1 MDCSQAVLTLF
12 LLVPCD
18 QGGGHSGDPAMDLAI
33 TEALA
38 SPERSTADRL
48 LDPLRRPDQVLQFF
62 AIRPGMTVLDLF
74 SGGGY
79 HTEIVSRV
87 VGDQGKVLTHNNQ
100 AYLAFAKDSLAG
112 RYDEGRL
119 ANVERVTVEANA
131 LELTAGRF
139 DAALALLT
147 WHDFYHVDEDNG
159 WPAIDPAAMVR
170 KLCAALKPG
179 AVLGVTDHVAAA
191 GSEPAES
198 AQTLHRIDPQRIK
211 DDLSGDCF
219 VFEGEINAL
228 RNPADDHTRS
238 VFAEDIRGRTDR
250 VVYKFR
256 RKDAP

>member
-18 QGGGHSGDPAMDLAI
+18 QGGGHSDDAGMNLAI
-33 TEALA
+33 AEALA
-38 SPERSTADRL
+38 SPARTEADRL
-48 LDPLRRPDQVLQFF
+48 QDPLRRPDLVLQFF
-62 AIRPGMTVLDLF
+62 EIRPGMTVLDLF

-79 HTEIVSRV
+79 YTEIVSRL
-87 VGDQGKVLTHNNQ
+87 VGEEGKVLAHNNE

-112 RYDEGRL
+112 RYDGERL
-119 ANVERVTVEANA
+119 PNVERLTVEADA
-131 LELTAGRF
+131 LELPAATF

-147 WHDFYHVDEDNG
+147 WHDFYNVDEANG
-159 WPAIDPAAMVR
+159 WPAIDEAAMVR

-211 DDLSGDCF
+211 DDLVGDCF
-219 VFEGEINAL
+219 AFEGEISAL
-228 RNPADDHTRS
+228 RNPADDHSQS
-238 VFAEDIRGRTDR
+238 VFAEGIRGRTDR

-256 RKDAP
+256 RK